1 MIETPLPFQLSITGL
16 PVLLIGDGDA
26 ANAKKKLLLER
37 SAVIT
42 QITTIPSDKYL
53 LDLSATQVNPE
64 TRFSLVILATDGPFA
79 ETMYRWAKLE
89 RLLINYVDNPSQ
101 SDGYIPS
108 IVSRGPIQIGIG
120 SGGLSPV
127 LTRILRTKIE
137 TTLPQNLEKLVHVA
151 VRWQKKVRDT
161 LKSIRQ
167 RRLFWEDTFE
177 TIFNQRK
184 NLEDEIE
191 FDTWFLNN
199 LSRASHGKRAMF
211 VYLVGAGPGDPSLLT
226 IKALQAI
233 QKADVILYDKLVSP
247 EILSLA
253 RRDAVLEDVGKRRGS
268 CPVPQDEI
276 CARLVELGKQGQVIC
291 RLKGGDP
298 YLFGRGGEEAIALA
312 DSGIEPIVIPGVTS
326 ASAIAAATGIPLT
339 HREIARSVRFITGHL
354 ALQKYIDDWPSLI
367 AEDETAVIYM
377 GFSHIK
383 DISRSFLKAGS
394 DAATPVAVVQNGT
407 LPDQKVVITTL
418 EKVLTEDIFL
428 DLKDGPILLI
438 IGKVVTLR
446 KSIKNDTTL
455 YKTNTENVLNV
466 IEPSKLI
473 HEEYLKEAAPEEE
486 RTIPL

>member
-1 MIETPLPFQLSITGL
+1 
-16 PVLLIGDGDA
+16 
-26 ANAKKKLLLER
+26 
-37 SAVIT
+37 
-42 QITTIPSDKYL
+42 
-53 LDLSATQVNPE
+53 
-64 TRFSLVILATDGPFA
+64 
-79 ETMYRWAKLE
+79 
-89 RLLINYVDNPSQ
+89 
-101 SDGYIPS
+101 
-108 IVSRGPIQIGIG
+108 
-120 SGGLSPV
+120 
-127 LTRILRTKIE
+127 
-137 TTLPQNLEKLVHVA
+137 
-151 VRWQKKVRDT
+151 
-161 LKSIRQ
+161 
-167 RRLFWEDTFE
+167 
-177 TIFNQRK
+177 
-184 NLEDEIE
+184 
-191 FDTWFLNN
+191 
-199 LSRASHGKRAMF
+199 
-211 VYLVGAGPGDPSLLT
+211 
-226 IKALQAI
+226 
-233 QKADVILYDKLVSP
+233 
-247 EILSLA
+247 
-253 RRDAVLEDVGKRRGS
+253 DAVLEDVGKRRGS

-367 AEDETAVIYM
+367 AEHETAVIYM

-394 DAATPVAVVQNGT
+394 DAATPVAIIQNGT

-473 HEEYLKEAAPEEE
+473 HEEYLKEVPPEEE